1 MYALLSKA
9 SSWVGVGG
17 TLCNPSTLEERNK
30 DLKFKVNLSHREAPL
45 QHADALRNRLTL
57 EPHNQVR
64 GTDSSQVCQ
73 HVAIRERNSRT
84 LAIKFQPLAIK
95 HKSNGLVWVGAQ
107 EGNALPNPP
116 KITSGR
122 LSPMYLNVRLS
133 ARLPQTLSI
142 KLELLQ
148 TNLILFQKKIN
159 QHIYQEKK
167 GSLKRVGARK

>member
-9 SSWVGVGG
+9 PGLELGVHSVIQALWKKE
-17 TLCNPSTLEERNK
+17 TRISNSRSK
-30 DLKFKVNLSHREAPL
+30 LSHREAPL
-45 QHADALRNRLTL
+45 QQANALRNRLTL
-57 EPHNQVR
+57 EPHNQVW

-95 HKSNGLVWVGAQ
+95 HKPNGLVWVGAQ

-148 TNLILFQKKIN
+148 TNLILFQKN
-159 QHIYQEKK
+159 
-167 GSLKRVGARK
+167 

>member
-1 MYALLSKA
+1 M
-9 SSWVGVGG
+9 
-17 TLCNPSTLEERNK
+17 
-30 DLKFKVNLSHREAPL
+30 
-45 QHADALRNRLTL
+45 
-57 EPHNQVR
+57 
-64 GTDSSQVCQ
+64 
-73 HVAIRERNSRT
+73 
-84 LAIKFQPLAIK
+84 AIKFQPLAIK

-148 TNLILFQKKIN
+148 TNLILFQKKKKN
-159 QHIYQEKK
+159 KSTHLSGKEGESEKGWSK
-167 GSLKRVGARK
+167 EVIRRERGSQRGNFHR